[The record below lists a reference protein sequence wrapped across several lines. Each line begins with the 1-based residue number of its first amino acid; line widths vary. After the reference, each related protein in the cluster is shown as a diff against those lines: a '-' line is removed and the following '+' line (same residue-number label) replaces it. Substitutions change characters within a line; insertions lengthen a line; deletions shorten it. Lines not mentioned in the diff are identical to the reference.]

1 MKVDPTKA
9 RAYKRLVDA
18 DAKAKQRRQAIHNA
32 ILAATFPD
40 GYAPTIIALE
50 AESSD
55 PRALYGHYDEHGN
68 IRVTVILRHA
78 TALEADIAAK
88 RRELNELTAALDRA
102 HGNK

>member
-9 RAYKRLVDA
+9 KTYRQFKDA
-18 DAKAKQRRQAIHNA
+18 DAKKKQRRQAIHNA

-40 GYAPTIIALE
+40 DYTPTNVALE

-55 PRALYGHYDEHGN
+55 PHAPYGHYDDHGD

-78 TALEADIAAK
+78 TALEEDVANK
-88 RRELNELTAALDRA
+88 RRELNELTAALNRA

>member
-9 RAYKRLVDA
+9 KAYRRLVDA
-18 DAKAKQRRQAIHNA
+18 DAEKKQRRQAIHDA
-32 ILAATFPD
+32 LMAATFPD

-55 PRALYGHYDEHGN
+55 PRAPYGHYDEHGN
-68 IRVTVILRHA
+68 IRVTVILRHV
-78 TALEADIAAK
+78 TALEADIADK
-88 RRELNELTAALDRA
+88 RRELNELTAALGRA

>member
-1 MKVDPTKA
+1 MRVDPTKA
-9 RAYKRLVDA
+9 KAYKRLVDA
-18 DAKAKQRRQAIHNA
+18 DAKAEQRRQAIHDA

-55 PRALYGHYDEHGN
+55 PHDLYGDYDDHGN

-78 TALEADIAAK
+78 TALEADIADK
-88 RRELNELTAALDRA
+88 RREISELTDALSRA
-102 HGNK
+102 QGNK

>member
-18 DAKAKQRRQAIHNA
+18 DAKKAQRRQAIHNA
-32 ILAATFPD
+32 MMAATFPD
-40 GYAPTIIALE
+40 GYTPTVVAIE

-55 PRALYGHYDEHGN
+55 PHAPYGHYDEHGN

-78 TALEADIAAK
+78 TALEADIADK
-88 RRELNELTAALDRA
+88 RRELDELTAALGRA
-102 HGNK
+102 HSNK